1 LKKVWEYLESFV
13 VIALIVA
20 GLAGFLYNLL
30 REGGWLGTALGEF
43 WEFQFTNPVISVVGI
58 AVLVALFV
66 WWRDRRVALGRIS
79 RLPSFAIYA
88 LMAAGAYY
96 IGHYAIH
103 GTL

>member
-1 LKKVWEYLESFV
+1 MKQVWEYLESFV
-13 VIALIVA
+13 VIALVVA
-20 GLAGFLYNLL
+20 GLTGFIYNLF

-43 WEFQFTNPVISVVGI
+43 WEFHITNPVLAISTTVI
-58 AVLVALFV
+58 FIVLAV
-66 WWRDRRVALGRIS
+66 WWHDRRTAKGRVS
-79 RLPSFAIYA
+79 RIPNIAIYA